1 MRSIFV
7 YVIITQLMKNDSKVT
22 VKQIFLE
29 YLSGLKGYKIL
40 LVLSI
45 LLTIISSVISVYTPY
60 FYKDFFDIINNVGS
74 KQVIAKQLILIILI
88 IAGLNIANWFF
99 NRISYFMFNHIEAN
113 TMAKIKQNSFNYLI
127 RHSYNFFT
135 NNFAG
140 SLVQKVNRQSRAFE
154 RLFDTIIF
162 NVISLVITIVGAVI
176 ITSLTSKILS
186 LIILCWVFVYFS
198 LSFLFYRWKMKLDL
212 EVSSNDSTTTA
223 LLSDNISNNQTI
235 SLFNGYKR
243 ETDSYFEATQ
253 KQAKATIK
261 AWDIGGIYD
270 AIQLLGVY
278 IAEVIIFYYAIK
290 YWKIDKLTVG
300 GIVMVQIY
308 IISLSK
314 QIWAVN
320 MILRNVF
327 ESLADSKEMTEIMLT
342 PHEIQNSNSAT
353 NLIISEGKI
362 EFKNV
367 IFNFNETRTVLNNIN
382 CLIKPGEKIAL
393 VGPSGAGKTTF
404 VRLILR
410 LYNLTGGQILIDGQ
424 NIDQVTQES
433 LRENISLVPQ
443 DPILF
448 HRTLKENISY
458 GKPSATDEEI
468 INASKM
474 ANCTDFIDVLPNKYD
489 TLVGERG
496 IKLSGGERQR
506 IAIARAILKNAP
518 ILILD
523 EATSSLDSNSEALI
537 QKALDNLMKGR
548 TTIAIAHRLSTIRK
562 MDRIIVMKDGKI
574 VEEGTHDELSR
585 KDNGLY
591 KDLWRLQAGGFV
603 QE

>member
-1 MRSIFV
+1 
-7 YVIITQLMKNDSKVT
+7 MKKDSKVT
-22 VKQIFLE
+22 IKQIFSE
-29 YLSGLKGYKIL
+29 YLDGLKGYKIL
-40 LVLSI
+40 LAF
-45 LLTIISSVISVYTPY
+45 SVILTVIGSVIGVYTPY
-60 FYKDFFDIINNVGS
+60 FYKDFFNIVNNIES
-74 KQVIAKQLILIILI
+74 KQDIAKQLISIIFL
-88 IAGLNIANWFF
+88 IAGLNFLNWLF
-99 NRISYFMFNHIEAN
+99 NRTSYFIFNHIEAN
-113 TMAKIKQNSFNYLI
+113 AMAKIKQNSFNYLI
-127 RHSYNFFT
+127 KHSHNFFT
-135 NNFAG
+135 NSFTG
-140 SLVQKVNRQSRAFE
+140 GLVQKINRQARAFE

-162 NVISLVITIVGAVI
+162 NVISLIITIVGAII
-176 ITSLTSKILS
+176 ITFLTSKILS
-186 LIILCWVFVYFS
+186 LIILCWVVIYFS
-198 LSFLFYRWKMKLDL
+198 LSFIFYRWKMKLDL
-212 EVSSNDSTTTA
+212 EVSSNDSITTA

-235 SLFNGYKR
+235 SLFNGYNR
-243 ETDSYFEATQ
+243 EINSYFEATK
-253 KQAKATIK
+253 KQSKAMLK

-270 AIQLLGVY
+270 AVQLLGVY
-278 IAEVIIFYYAIK
+278 IAEVVIFYYAIK
-290 YWKIDKLTVG
+290 YWEVDKLTVG

-353 NLIISEGKI
+353 DLKISKGEI

-367 IFNFNETRTVLNNIN
+367 IFNFNETRTVLDNIN
-382 CLIKPGEKIAL
+382 CRIMPGEKIAL

-424 NIDQVTQES
+424 NVDQVTQES

-448 HRTLKENISY
+448 HRTLKDNIRY
-458 GKPSATDEEI
+458 GKPEATDEEVV
-468 INASKM
+468 NASKL
-474 ANCTDFIDVLPNKYD
+474 AHCADFIDVLPNKYD

-523 EATSSLDSNSEALI
+523 EATSSLDSHSEALI

-574 VEEGTHDELSR
+574 IEEGTHDELSN
-585 KDNGLY
+585 KDSGLY
-591 KDLWRLQAGGFV
+591 KDLWELQAGGFV

>member
-1 MRSIFV
+1 
-7 YVIITQLMKNDSKVT
+7 MKKDSKVT
-22 VKQIFLE
+22 IKQIFSE
-29 YLSGLKGYKIL
+29 YLKGLKGYKF
-40 LVLSI
+40 
-45 LLTIISSVISVYTPY
+45 ISVLTLLFFVLANIIQVSVPY
-60 FYKDFFDIINNVGS
+60 FYKGFFDTLGRVDLKINLTTSLIHII
-74 KQVIAKQLILIILI
+74 II
-88 IAGLNIANWFF
+88 IAVLHFF
-99 NRISYFMFNHIEAN
+99 GWLFFRAGFFFVFHTEAN
-113 TMAKIKQNSFNYLI
+113 TMSKLKQNSFNYLI
-127 RHSYNFFT
+127 KHSYSFFSNSFT
-135 NNFAG
+135 G
-140 SLVQKVNRQSRAFE
+140 GLVQKINRHARAFE
-154 RLFDTIIF
+154 KLFDTFVF
-162 NVISLVITIVGAVI
+162 NLSPLLITIIGAVI
-176 ITSLTSKILS
+176 ITSFSSKFIS
-186 LIILCWVFVYFS
+186 LVILCWVTLYFIS
-198 LSFLFYRWKMKLDL
+198 GFIFFRWKMKYD
-212 EVSSNDSTTTA
+212 VYSAQVDSEATA

-235 SLFNGYKR
+235 SLFNGYNK
-243 ETDSYFEATQ
+243 EFKSYAEVTE
-253 KQAKATIK
+253 KQAKAVIK
-261 AWDIGGIYD
+261 TWNYAGIYESV
-270 AIQLLGVY
+270 QLFFAYLM
-278 IAEVIIFYYAIK
+278 EFIIFYYAIK
-290 YWKIDKLTVG
+290 YWEINKLTVG
-300 GIVMVQIY
+300 DIVMIQAY
-308 IISLSK
+308 IISLSN
-314 QIWAVN
+314 QLWTIN
-320 MILRNVF
+320 MILRNTF
-327 ESLADSKEMTEIMLT
+327 ESVADSKEMTEIMFI
-342 PHEIQNSNSAT
+342 PHEIEDSNSALD
-353 NLIISEGKI
+353 LIVPKGEI

-382 CLIKPGEKIAL
+382 CLIKTGEKIAL

-424 NIDQVTQES
+424 DINQVTQES

-458 GKPSATDEEI
+458 GKPNATEEEI

-523 EATSSLDSNSEALI
+523 EATSSLDSHSEALI

-562 MDRIIVMKDGKI
+562 MDRIMVMSDGKI
-574 VEEGTHDELSR
+574 IEEGTHEELSS
-585 KDNGLY
+585 KSDGLY
-591 KDLWRLQAGGFV
+591 KELWELQVGGFV

>member
-1 MRSIFV
+1 
-7 YVIITQLMKNDSKVT
+7 MKKDSKVT
-22 VKQIFLE
+22 IKQIFSE
-29 YLSGLKGYKIL
+29 YLDGLKGYKIL
-40 LVLSI
+40 LAF
-45 LLTIISSVISVYTPY
+45 SVILTVVGSVIGVYTPY
-60 FYKDFFDIINNVGS
+60 FYKDFFNIVNNIES
-74 KQVIAKQLILIILI
+74 KQDIAKQLISIIFL
-88 IAGLNIANWFF
+88 IAGLNFLNWLF
-99 NRISYFMFNHIEAN
+99 NRTSYFIFNHIEAN
-113 TMAKIKQNSFNYLI
+113 AMAKIKQNSFNYLI
-127 RHSYNFFT
+127 KHSHNFFT
-135 NNFAG
+135 NSFTG
-140 SLVQKVNRQSRAFE
+140 GLVQKINRQARAFE

-162 NVISLVITIVGAVI
+162 NVISLIITIVGAII
-176 ITSLTSKILS
+176 ITFLTSKILS
-186 LIILCWVFVYFS
+186 LIILCWVVIYFS
-198 LSFLFYRWKMKLDL
+198 LSFIFYRWKMKLDL
-212 EVSSNDSTTTA
+212 EVSSNDSITTA

-235 SLFNGYKR
+235 SLFNGYNR
-243 ETDSYFEATQ
+243 EINSYFEATK
-253 KQAKATIK
+253 KQSKAMLK

-270 AIQLLGVY
+270 AVQLLGVY
-278 IAEVIIFYYAIK
+278 IAEVVIFYYAIK
-290 YWKIDKLTVG
+290 YWEVDKLTVG

-353 NLIISEGKI
+353 DLKISKGEI

-367 IFNFNETRTVLNNIN
+367 IFNFNETRTVLDNIN
-382 CLIKPGEKIAL
+382 CRIMPGEKIAL

-424 NIDQVTQES
+424 NVDQVTQES

-448 HRTLKENISY
+448 HRTLKDNIRY
-458 GKPSATDEEI
+458 GKPEATDEEVV
-468 INASKM
+468 NASKL
-474 ANCTDFIDVLPNKYD
+474 AHCADFIDVLPNKYD

-523 EATSSLDSNSEALI
+523 EATSSLDSHSEALI

-574 VEEGTHDELSR
+574 IEEGTHEELSS
-585 KDNGLY
+585 KKVGLY
-591 KDLWRLQAGGFV
+591 KDLWELQAGGFV

>member
-1 MRSIFV
+1 
-7 YVIITQLMKNDSKVT
+7 MKKEYKVT
-22 VKQIFLE
+22 IKQIVSE
-29 YLSGLKGYKIL
+29 YLKGLKGYKTLLFFSVIL
-40 LVLSI
+40 TVI
-45 LLTIISSVISVYTPY
+45 GSVISVYTPY
-60 FYKDFFDIINNVGS
+60 LYKDFFNIINNIGL
-74 KQVIAKQLILIILI
+74 KQDIAKQLISIIFI
-88 IAGLNIANWFF
+88 IAGLNFANWFF
-99 NRISYFMFNHIEAN
+99 NRSSYFIFNHIEAN
-113 TMAKIKQNSFNYLI
+113 AMAKLKQNSFNYLI
-127 RHSYNFFT
+127 KHSYNFFT

-140 SLVQKVNRQSRAFE
+140 SLVQKINRQSRAFE

-162 NVISLVITIVGAVI
+162 NVISLAITIIGAVT
-176 ITSLTSKILS
+176 ITFFTSKILS
-186 LIILCWVFVYFS
+186 LIILCWVIIYFS
-198 LSFLFYRWKMKLDL
+198 LSFIFYRWKMKLDL
-212 EVSSNDSTTTA
+212 EVSSNDSITTA

-243 ETDSYFEATQ
+243 EIDSYVEATT
-253 KQAKATIK
+253 KQAKAMIK
-261 AWDIGGIYD
+261 TWDIGGIYD

-278 IAEVIIFYYAIK
+278 AAEVIIFYYAIK
-290 YWKIDKLTVG
+290 YWKADKLTVG

-327 ESLADSKEMTEIMLT
+327 ESLADSKEMVEIMIT
-342 PHEIQNSNSAT
+342 PHEIINSNSST
-353 NLIISEGKI
+353 NLKILKGKI

-367 IFNFNETRTVLNNIN
+367 IFNFNETRVVLDNIN

-410 LYNLTGGQILIDGQ
+410 LYNLTGGQILIDDQ
-424 NIDQVTQES
+424 SIDQVTQES

-458 GKPSATDEEI
+458 GKPDATDEEI

-562 MDRIIVMKDGKI
+562 MDRIIVMKDGQI
-574 VEEGTHDELSR
+574 VEEGTHDELSN
-585 KDNGLY
+585 KDVGLY
-591 KDLWRLQAGGFV
+591 KDLWELQAGGFV